1 MMDIKTREVQ
11 RGTIKTLQKSV
22 KRLDRTIRSGENII
36 KEAAEPA
43 APTADS
49 AAEMSQYVQNVEAGA
64 ARVAGRKAGR
74 GVARLVRSSAREAF
88 HVKQRTEAAK
98 TSIKTAKQTI
108 KTVGQTA
115 KAGAK
120 QVQATIK
127 AGQASIKAASA
138 TVKTAKTAQATAAA
152 VQKTAVASAHAAQ
165 AAAQTAIHAARV
177 TIHATIVAVKTTA
190 KAISAAVQAIASA
203 IATGGWSAVIAILV
217 ILVILLVAALIVV
230 ICCSATGVFSGD
242 ETDGNT
248 LQSVQAE
255 LNEEF
260 REQLETQKR
269 SLSGYDQVTVR
280 PAEVITEWNNIIAV
294 YSVRAQ
300 LAGRAAGEMSEENIE
315 LLRETLWDM
324 VSFSASSEAVTV
336 PESGNAEDAPGTEET
351 EAETIGVVTINYL
364 TLSEAYQLYGFS
376 EDDQE
381 MTVLVLQMAT
391 GGGILGSGNG
401 MMINPCPDGTF
412 NGNDYPTYPSG
423 GYHAGRDIACPIGTP
438 VYAAASGTVIHIN
451 DQADTYGNHIMIA
464 HGNEVYTLYAHCS
477 ELLVSVGDTVTQG
490 QLIALSGNTGNTTG
504 PHLHFE
510 VRVDGSQ
517 YQVNNV
523 DPLEWI
529 G

>member
-1 MMDIKTREVQ
+1 MKDIKTRELQ
-11 RGTIKTLQKSV
+11 RGTIKTLQRNV
-22 KRLDRTIRSGENII
+22 KMLDRTIRSGENVI

-43 APTADS
+43 ATPTADP
-49 AAEMSQYVQNVEAGA
+49 AAEMSQYAQNTEAGA
-64 ARVAGRKAGR
+64 ARFAGRKMGR
-74 GVARLVRSSAREAF
+74 DAACLVRSSAREAF
-88 HVKQRTEAAK
+88 HVKQRSEAAK
-98 TSIKTAKQTI
+98 ASIKTAKQSI
-108 KTVGQTA
+108 KTAGQTM

-138 TVKTAKTAQATAAA
+138 SVKTAQTAQATAAA
-152 VQKTAVASAHAAQ
+152 VQKTAAASAHAAH
-165 AAAQTAIHAARV
+165 AAAQAAVHAARV
-177 TIHATIVAVKTTA
+177 SIHAAVVAVKATA
-190 KAISAAVQAIASA
+190 HAISAAVQTIASA
-203 IATGGWSAVIAILV
+203 IATGGWSAVIIILV
-217 ILVILLVAALIVV
+217 VILAVALIAI
-230 ICCSATGVFSGD
+230 ICCSAAGVFSGD

-260 REQLETQKR
+260 REQLEAQKR

-324 VSFSASSEAVTV
+324 ISFSASEEAVTV
-336 PESGNAEDAPGTEET
+336 PESGNTAESAEEET
-351 EAETIGVVTINYL
+351 TGGAQTVGVVTVNYL
-364 TLSEAYQLYGFS
+364 TLSEAYQLYDFS

-381 MTVLVLQMAT
+381 MTVLVLQMAV

-412 NGNDYPTYPSG
+412 NGNDYPAYPSG

-510 VRVDGSQ
+510 VRAGGSQ
-517 YQVNNV
+517 YRVNNV

>member
-1 MMDIKTREVQ
+1 MKDIKTRDVQ
-11 RGTIKTLQKSV
+11 RGTIKTLQRNV
-22 KRLDRTIRSGENII
+22 KLLDRTIRSGGNVI
-36 KEAAEPA
+36 KEAAEPTTNPA
-43 APTADS
+43 ADP
-49 AAEMSQYVQNVEAGA
+49 AAEMSQYTQNLEAGA

-74 GVARLVRSSAREAF
+74 GVVRMVRSSAREAF

-108 KTVGQTA
+108 KTIGQTA

-120 QVQATIK
+120 QVQTTIK

-138 TVKTAKTAQATAAA
+138 SVKTAKTAQATAAA
-152 VQKTAVASAHAAQ
+152 VQKTAAASAHAAQ
-165 AAAQTAIHAARV
+165 AAAQAAAHAARV
-177 TIHATIVAVKTTA
+177 TIHATVIAVKATA
-190 KAISAAVQAIASA
+190 HAISAAVQAIASA
-203 IATGGWSAVIAILV
+203 IATGGWSAVIIILV
-217 ILVILLVAALIVV
+217 IILAIALIVI
-230 ICCSATGVFSGD
+230 ICCSAAGVFSGD
-242 ETDGNT
+242 ETDGNS

-255 LNEEF
+255 LNTEF
-260 REQLETQKR
+260 QEQLDAQKR
-269 SLSGYDQVTVR
+269 ALNGYDQIIVR

-324 VSFSASSEAVTV
+324 VSFSTSSEAVTV
-336 PESGNAEDAPGTEET
+336 PESGNTEEDTGEETT
-351 EAETIGVVTINYL
+351 ENAQTVGVVTVNYL
-364 TLSEAYQLYGFS
+364 TLPEAYQLYGFS
-376 EDDQE
+376 EDDQD
-381 MTVLVLQMAT
+381 MVMLVLQMAA
-391 GGGILGSGNG
+391 GGGITGSGNG

-423 GYHAGRDIACPIGTP
+423 GYHAGRDIACPVGTP
-438 VYAAASGTVIHIN
+438 IYAAASGTVIHIN

-510 VRVDGSQ
+510 VRVGGSQ